1 MAALADNPST
11 PAAQPKR
18 RWRLW
23 LSILGGL
30 VLLAAVGFGGWR
42 TYLRVRE
49 DSIVQKA
56 RNFYEKKDYSQ
67 ALIAAQWALRVSPTS
82 VEPNRIMADLADVA
96 SSSQAVFWWRTVAQ
110 LAPGVP
116 EYHFKWAEAGL
127 RGGNL
132 PMAQQALTGLPEA
145 ARTTAAFHEVAARV
159 AQATGRPAEAVTHFT
174 EAVRLEPGNENY
186 RFGLAT
192 ARLEAGDRAARDEAR
207 AAIEKFRTVP
217 QYRQRAHRVLI
228 QDHFRR
234 SEWKEGFLLAADL
247 QAIPDAAFEDRMLLL
262 DLLRKFQRPE
272 LHTYLMDVQTVAART
287 PEHTATLLTWLN
299 QNTMALIAADWSK
312 TLPEDIRT
320 QYPVPAAIA
329 EAYTNLRDW
338 KRLKPMVAGGN
349 WGHSDF
355 MRLAVHA
362 RVLREED
369 EVLASR
375 AKWTEAIK
383 ATGQRPE
390 ALEQL
395 ARFASGMKWD
405 AEATDLLWQ
414 VARSKDN
421 PQWAIAALREQYAGQ
436 GNTRGML
443 NVATRRLEIDP
454 ANLAAKNDVAA
465 LSLLLNSNLERAIAL
480 AREARRRDPEN
491 PIIAT
496 TYGFAE
502 HLAGNT
508 EEALKIY
515 RGLPAELL
523 QSPAVAAYYGVLL
536 AYGGS
541 PDEAV
546 KSLDLAEAGKLLAE
560 ERELVVKTRAM
571 LKDRASERSVPGR

>member
-1 MAALADNPST
+1 
-11 PAAQPKR
+11 
-18 RWRLW
+18 
-23 LSILGGL
+23 
-30 VLLAAVGFGGWR
+30 
-42 TYLRVRE
+42 
-49 DSIVQKA
+49 
-56 RNFYEKKDYSQ
+56 
-67 ALIAAQWALRVSPTS
+67 
-82 VEPNRIMADLADVA
+82 
-96 SSSQAVFWWRTVAQ
+96 
-110 LAPGVP
+110 
-116 EYHFKWAEAGL
+116 
-127 RGGNL
+127 
-132 PMAQQALTGLPEA
+132 
-145 ARTTAAFHEVAARV
+145 
-159 AQATGRPAEAVTHFT
+159 
-174 EAVRLEPGNENY
+174 
-186 RFGLAT
+186 
-192 ARLEAGDRAARDEAR
+192 
-207 AAIEKFRTVP
+207 
-217 QYRQRAHRVLI
+217 
-228 QDHFRR
+228 
-234 SEWKEGFLLAADL
+234 
-247 QAIPDAAFEDRMLLL
+247 
-262 DLLRKFQRPE
+262 
-272 LHTYLMDVQTVAART
+272 
-287 PEHTATLLTWLN
+287 
-299 QNTMALIAADWSK
+299 MALIAADWSK